1 MSYTLN
7 VYHLLLES
15 VILSID
21 SVVEEPTTVTFQS
34 SEEAAHYLNN
44 TLPSLLKQLEKESAD
59 NLQIAVRMHLDQIE
73 QVLK

>member
-7 VYHLLLES
+7 IYHLLLES

-21 SVVEEPTTVTFQS
+21 SVVEEPTTLTFQS

-44 TLPSLLKQLEKESAD
+44 TLPSLLVQLEKESTE
-59 NLQIAVRMHLDQIE
+59 NLQNSIKLYLSQIE
-73 QVLK
+73 QDSG